1 MKNVVTSLRIAAAA
15 LILAAIVGDAWPA
28 IADGTFRF
36 FNFFGYFTIQSNLI
50 AATALGIAAF
60 YTGRERPRWVEY
72 LRACATVYLI
82 IVTTV
87 YWILLAPT
95 LVPQVPWANYVLHL
109 ASGIIVLADW
119 LFEGPRRTPPASRFW
134 LVLVYPTVWLVVVIV
149 RGATDGWVPYPFLE
163 PQDGYASVA
172 VVVAGIA
179 VAGTVLAI
187 AVFKSTRWRRVTP

>member
-15 LILAAIVGDAWPA
+15 LILAAIVGDAVPDLT
-28 IADGTFRF
+28 DGTFEF
-36 FNFFGYFTIQSNLI
+36 FDFFGFFTMQGNLI
-50 AATALGIAAF
+50 AAATLGIAAL
-60 YTGRERPRWVEY
+60 YTGRERPRWLEY
-72 LRACATVYLI
+72 LRASATVYLI

-119 LFEGPRRTPPASRFW
+119 LIEGPRRTLPASRFW
-134 LVLVYPTVWLVVVIV
+134 LVLPYPAVWLVVVIV

-163 PQDGYASVA
+163 PDNGYASVA
-172 VVVAGIA
+172 IVVAGII
-179 VAGTVLAI
+179 VAITVLAI